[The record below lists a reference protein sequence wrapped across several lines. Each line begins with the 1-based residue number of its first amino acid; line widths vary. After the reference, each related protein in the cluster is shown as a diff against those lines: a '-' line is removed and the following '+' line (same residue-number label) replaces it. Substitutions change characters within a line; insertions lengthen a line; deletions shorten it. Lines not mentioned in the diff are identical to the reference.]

1 MGPDWQPPY
10 ITGQLLRLAVLEQP
24 WIAALNND
32 AKTGFVAIGRN
43 EGERLEMALTA
54 IKRLHPTARVVYVD
68 SGSTD
73 NSVAFA
79 QALDYQV
86 VELDMSIPFTA
97 ARARNAGYQAL
108 LEVEPD
114 LEFIQFLDGDC
125 ELQAGWLEQALAL
138 FAEQPTMGICSGR
151 RVERYP
157 EHSIYNQL
165 MDIEWN
171 TPTGE
176 VSAVLG
182 DMCVR
187 VAALKAVDGFDAGII
202 AAEDDDFCLRVAAAG
217 YGIYRI
223 DAVMSYHDAN
233 ITRLS
238 QWYKR
243 SKRGGHGYANINR
256 LHGGAPQYY
265 FRRQI
270 ISVCVWGAVVPA
282 LFVTALF
289 AFPLLAA
296 TIFVLYSVAIL
307 KTGFKMALNGFPAKV
322 AFSYAALIYTGK
334 VAEFA
339 GIFEYWKNSILSRQH
354 VLIEYK

>member
-1 MGPDWQPPY
+1 
-10 ITGQLLRLAVLEQP
+10 
-24 WIAALNND
+24 
-32 AKTGFVAIGRN
+32 
-43 EGERLEMALTA
+43 MALTA
-54 IKRLHPTARVVYVD
+54 IKRLHPAARIVYVD

-79 QALDYQV
+79 RELGCQV

-108 LEVEPD
+108 LDVEPD

-125 ELQAGWLEQALAL
+125 ELQKGWLEQAMAL
-138 FAEQPTMGICSGR
+138 FAEQPTIGICSGR
-151 RVERYP
+151 RVERHP
-157 EHSIYNQL
+157 EQSIYNQL

-176 VSAVLG
+176 VAAVLG

-187 VAALKAVDGFDAGII
+187 VTALQAVDGFDAGII
-202 AAEDDDFCLRVAAAG
+202 AAEDDDFCLRAAAAG

-233 ITRLS
+233 IMHLS

-256 LHGGAPQYY
+256 LHGAAPPYY

-270 ISVCVWGAVVPA
+270 VSVCVWGAAVPA
-282 LFVTALF
+282 LFVIALF
-289 AFPLLAA
+289 TLPLLAA
-296 TIFVLYSVAIL
+296 IIFLLYSAAVL
-307 KTGFKMALNGFPAKV
+307 KTGFKMVLNGLPANI

-339 GIFEYWKNSILSRQH
+339 GICEYWKNSILSRQH

>member
-1 MGPDWQPPY
+1 MSN
-10 ITGQLLRLAVLEQP
+10 E
-24 WIAALNND
+24 

-54 IKRLHPTARVVYVD
+54 IKRLHPAARVVYVD

-79 QALDYQV
+79 RSLDYQV

-108 LEVEPD
+108 LEVESD

-138 FAEQPTMGICSGR
+138 FVERPTMGVCSGR
-151 RVERYP
+151 RVERHP

-171 TPTGE
+171 TPVGE

-187 VAALKAVDGFDAGII
+187 VAALQAVDGFDAGII

-238 QWYKR
+238 QWYQR

-256 LHGGAPQYY
+256 LHGAAPPHY

-270 ISVCVWGAVVPA
+270 ISVCLWGAVVPA
-282 LFVTALF
+282 LFVIA
-289 AFPLLAA
+289 LLASPSLA
-296 TIFVLYSVAIL
+296 AIIAVLYCAAIL
-307 KTGFKMALNGFPAKV
+307 KTGIKMVSNGLAVKI
-322 AFSYAALIYTGK
+322 AFSYALLIYTGK

-339 GIFEYWKNSILSRQH
+339 GICEYWKNSILSRQH